1 MRTVALAW
9 IVSLV
14 AVSTSIADTMKVR
27 VVRDVPYAS
36 DGSPKHALDMYVPEG
51 RRGVPVIVSLYGGG
65 LTAGDKNQQAFIGER
80 FASAG
85 IVTAVVNYRLTP
97 EVTHPAHVR
106 DAAASI
112 AWVKRHAAEYGG
124 DPNQLFVIGHSA
136 GAYLAALIATD
147 ERYLA
152 AEHLSSSDIRGVVP
166 VSAFYSIERPD
177 VAPVRDK
184 RIWGADP
191 TKWPDASPSHHLH
204 NHIPPLLILYADGDD
219 GWRRDQNVEAA
230 RALKAAGNARVDIVQ
245 IAGRTHNSIWSRIAE
260 SNDEVADRILKFV
273 RALAGSS
280 SSF

>member
-1 MRTVALAW
+1 MRTVALVW
-9 IVSLV
+9 LV
-14 AVSTSIADTMKVR
+14 AAAAVVASGADDVKVR
-27 VVRDVPYAS
+27 VVRDVPYLS
-36 DGSPKHALDMYVPEG
+36 DGSPKHTLDLYVPDG
-51 RRGVPVIVSLYGGG
+51 RRGGPLIVSFYGGG
-65 LTAGDKNQQAFIGER
+65 LTAGDKNQQAFVGQR

-112 AWVKRHAAEYGG
+112 AWVKQHAADYGA
-124 DPNQLFVIGHSA
+124 DPKQLFVIGHSA
-136 GAYLAALIATD
+136 GAYLTALIATD

-152 AEHLSSSDIRGVVP
+152 AEHLSLSSIRGVVP
-166 VSAFYSIERPD
+166 VSAFYSVERPE

-191 TKWPDASPSHHLH
+191 AKWSDASPSRHLH
-204 NHIPPLLILYADGDD
+204 NHVPPMLILYADGDD

-245 IAGRTHNSIWSRIAE
+245 ITGRTHNSIWSRIGE
-260 SNDEVADRILKFV
+260 VNDEVAERIVRFV
-273 RALAGSS
+273 RGLTTSS
-280 SSF
+280 